1 MEPNNMRAILGLL
14 INKNEQF
21 YIYLLSIVSKST
33 FKPKGSFNTILYILF
48 LRLLAEIFFCFF
60 VEK

>member
-1 MEPNNMRAILGLL
+1 MQALSGLL

-21 YIYLLSIVSKST
+21 YIYLLSTVSKST
-33 FKPKGSFNTILYILF
+33 FKPKGSFNAILYILF